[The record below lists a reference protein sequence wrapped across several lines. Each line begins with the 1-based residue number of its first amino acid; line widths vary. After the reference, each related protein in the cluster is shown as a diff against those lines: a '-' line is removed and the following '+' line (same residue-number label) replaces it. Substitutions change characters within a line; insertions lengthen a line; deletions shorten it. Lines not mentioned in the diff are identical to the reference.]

1 MLLIVV
7 AVKEAFVQVLL
18 LTATVMLI
26 AVYVRIVAVISM
38 TLVLQVG

>member
-18 LTATVMLI
+18 LTASVMLI
-26 AVYVRIVAVISM
+26 AVCVRIVAVISM
-38 TLVLQVG
+38 TLALQVG